1 MSVHLDNAAGCFP
14 RPNAVRE
21 AVAEMLA
28 KGASPGR
35 GFSEAARHATDSV
48 EQARGALA
56 ELIGAAPDRVC
67 FLANATDALNAAI
80 HGILDGGRVLTTA
93 LEHNSVLRP
102 LRAAATSVDFVPL
115 DARFRV
121 TPDAL
126 EAALQDDVRL
136 VVVHHVSNL
145 LGCEQDVRALGRL
158 CRARGVPFLVDAAQ
172 SVGILDVDVSD
183 IDMLAFSGH
192 KGLCGP
198 PGVGV
203 LYVAPGIKLRA
214 WRQGGTGGHRSQLPE
229 QPAELPYLLEAGTL
243 NAAGIAGVH
252 AGISH
257 LRGVGMARIR
267 QHHFN
272 LSRRLLAGLVVHPN
286 VTVFNPDPT
295 VGIVAFNIDGWNP
308 LEVARVLDETYGI
321 GVGAGL
327 VCAPEAHRLLG
338 TFPEGAVRVSVSIT
352 TTERDVDAFC
362 NAIEQLATPVIYTP
376 D

>member
-198 PGVGV
+198 PGVACSTSRPGSNCGPGGRA
-203 LYVAPGIKLRA
+203 AP
-214 WRQGGTGGHRSQLPE
+214 
-229 QPAELPYLLEAGTL
+229 
-243 NAAGIAGVH
+243 AGIAPNCPSSQRSFP
-252 AGISH
+252 ISSKP
-257 LRGVGMARIR
+257 AR
-267 QHHFN
+267 
-272 LSRRLLAGLVVHPN
+272 
-286 VTVFNPDPT
+286 
-295 VGIVAFNIDGWNP
+295 
-308 LEVARVLDETYGI
+308 
-321 GVGAGL
+321 
-327 VCAPEAHRLLG
+327 
-338 TFPEGAVRVSVSIT
+338 
-352 TTERDVDAFC
+352 
-362 NAIEQLATPVIYTP
+362 
-376 D
+376 